1 MCDRGLSHPLTM
13 RTVQEICDESYRR
26 GERFSDMFVLKND
39 KPGYHGPLVH
49 RETGESYQAMMARV
63 EYEHLQRKKKKHGD
77 NL

>member
-1 MCDRGLSHPLTM
+1 MCYWGLPDPLTM
-13 RTVQEICDESYRR
+13 RTVLEICDESYRR

-49 RETGESYQAMMARV
+49 RETGESYQAMMARL
-63 EYEHLQRKKKKHGD
+63 EYELSQRKKKHGD